1 MTNHLHKDKPCP
13 KNFHFILMND
23 AISTTQNK
31 YSSKATLK
39 IGASFITAV
48 LLIALVLVTTFW
60 AFKQIETAAEA

>member
-1 MTNHLHKDKPCP
+1 
-13 KNFHFILMND
+13 MND
-23 AISTTQNK
+23 NTSPAQDK

-60 AFKQIETAAEA
+60 AFKQIETAAEARNYTDNIIEQANLLMSA